1 MVITFET
8 ILMLC
13 AAYAPAIAA
22 VLGAVIN
29 FIKSNRLISKIMDR
43 LSQMES
49 EITSKEEY
57 KQMKAQFNQVQQEN
71 LELKHKMNELL
82 TKIDKIDRSQ
92 EV

>member
-29 FIKSNRLISKIMDR
+29 FIKSHRLISKIMDR